1 MSHANLNRRSRGDE
15 AVRSSRP
22 TLLTRA
28 AFSTSLRHQ
37 VATSLSPRML
47 TFLSQVPDLTFL
59 TLRFQPAPS
68 APSAASAASAVKNRF
83 VSIPGFFPTSLRHH
97 VATSLSL
104 RMLTFPS
111 QVPAIINS
119 NDQIACEDFR
129 PNACAHRHARTL
141 NCRLFFCKSLQSSFS
156 LSHHGSRPLF
166 AQRTSLAGQRTRGGV
181 GNATERLLWGNQL
194 VAGLTAKR
202 FVITVVQTLGSPLTD
217 LTLFNPFYPHL
228 LISTRWAEGA
238 PEPISLPAFP
248 TSLRPRLS
256 SAKIRSS
263 PLVSIHGS
271 LFRQTCVILTQPKHP
286 TLDFALSTLHS

>member
-97 VATSLSL
+97 VAMSLSP
-104 RMLTFPS
+104 RMSTFPS

-156 LSHHGSRPLF
+156 LSHHDSR
-166 AQRTSLAGQRTRGGV
+166 S
-181 GNATERLLWGNQL
+181 ESLLWGNQL

-202 FVITVVQTLGSPLTD
+202 FVITVVQTSGSPLPAFTIFTPKKFHPS
-217 LTLFNPFYPHL
+217 LSFGGIF
-228 LISTRWAEGA
+228 
-238 PEPISLPAFP
+238 ISLQKSRLFVASRFATSFRAANVIYRAANWRRRRERNRTSIMGKPSRGRPYREAVRHYRCSDFGKP
-248 TSLRPRLS
+248 TN
-256 SAKIRSS
+256 
-263 PLVSIHGS
+263 
-271 LFRQTCVILTQPKHP
+271 
-286 TLDFALSTLHS
+286 